1 MTSPALER
9 SCPSEL
15 FLDRLFVGELDDAAV
30 RAHVESCTRCTAR
43 VDERKA
49 LSATFASDVGLDV
62 RVAATARALGSKR
75 SWRVAASVAGAAAA
89 AAVVFVVSP
98 RGPDAPAAIEES
110 EAPTVRRKGGV
121 SMGLV
126 ARHLDGRIETLTSP
140 AELAPGEAIQFQIST
155 GSSGFLGI
163 VGVDSAQVVT
173 PYAPAH
179 LGPALPVAAGRDQLL
194 DGSIVLDETLGPER
208 IFAILCKDELSMET
222 IVAGARSALTRAG
235 SNPAQLD
242 VLPVP
247 EACVQT
253 SFLIEKKRR

>member
-1 MTSPALER
+1 MTSPSER

-15 FLDRLFVGELDDAAV
+15 VLDRLFVGELDDAGV
-30 RAHVESCTRCTAR
+30 RTHVETCTRCTAR
-43 VDERKA
+43 VEEREA
-49 LSATFASDVGLDV
+49 VSATFATDVGIDM
-62 RVAATARALGSKR
+62 RVAATARTLGATHR
-75 SWRVAASVAGAAAA
+75 RRWLAIAGAAVAAA
-89 AAVVFVVSP
+89 AAVVFIVLP
-98 RGPDAPAAIEES
+98 RDPAPET

-155 GSSGFLGI
+155 ATSGFLAVI
-163 VGVDSAQVVT
+163 GVDAAQVVT
-173 PYAPAH
+173 PYAPAQ
-179 LGPALPVAAGRDQLL
+179 LGAALPLAAGRDQLL

-208 IFAILCKDELSMET
+208 IFAILCKDELSMEM

-235 SNPAQLD
+235 GNPAQLD

-247 EACVQT
+247 DTCVQT